1 MGKKSL
7 SQSQQH
13 SEKGTIL
20 PNSNSSSNANSKIL
34 RFDSIL
40 KKGEDEQGNIYYKI
54 KWKDLPKEEASFEP
68 IENLSPIKSEMKEYD
83 TNYFMSIKEIEI
95 NPIKVNFIKK
105 FEGQYYC
112 NVLFEKISE
121 KNENKPF
128 IANLYIR
135 YNNLKKVYP
144 KLIILLY
151 IFFYIFNN
159 SLKK

>member
-13 SEKGTIL
+13 VEKGTIL
-20 PNSNSSSNANSKIL
+20 PNPNSASNPNSKIL

-68 IENLSPIKSEMKEYD
+68 IENLSPIKTEMKEYD

-105 FEGQYYC
+105 FEGQYFC

-121 KNENKPF
+121 KNDNKPF

-135 YNNLKKVYP
+135 YNNLRKVYP
-144 KLIILLY
+144 KLLINY
-151 IFFYIFNN
+151 FEQFY
-159 SLKK
+159 KD

>member
-20 PNSNSSSNANSKIL
+20 SNPNSSSNTNSKIL

-144 KLIILLY
+144 KLLINY
-151 IFFYIFNN
+151 FEQFY
-159 SLKK
+159 KD

>member
-13 SEKGTIL
+13 TEKGTIL
-20 PNSNSSSNANSKIL
+20 PNPNSSSNANSKIL

-135 YNNLKKVYP
+135 
-144 KLIILLY
+144 
-151 IFFYIFNN
+151 
-159 SLKK
+159 